1 MAKDYLEDV
10 SEAARK
16 VAPDIEKLLQGLS
29 VSDAKRLLYR
39 LTKKIEAETNISVPT
54 PCY

>member
-1 MAKDYLEDV
+1 MQKNYLEDV

-29 VSDAKRLLYR
+29 VSDAKRLLFR
-39 LTKKIEAETNISVPT
+39 LTKKIEADTNVAAPI
-54 PCY
+54 PC

>member
-16 VAPDIEKLLQGLS
+16 VAPEIEKLLQGLS
-29 VSDAKRLLYR
+29 VSDAK
-39 LTKKIEAETNISVPT
+39 EAFISLDKEDWGG
-54 PCY
+54 Y